1 MDSDSDLELS
11 PETLR
16 ALQQVMQE
24 QQEQQDR
31 FEKLR
36 QLAEERFDEAQEEE
50 SSDNKNNNDS
60 AKSKDLQAVTMDL
73 FREDWQLSQFWY
85 DDATSE
91 KLAREILNN
100 TDSNSV
106 VCCISSPTAYVKLMS
121 MNPPST
127 NNLFLFEYD
136 SRFDVYGKQFIHYDY
151 SRPLEF
157 RLSEELKE
165 SVDMIV
171 VDPPFLSEECL
182 TKTLETVRHLMKKG
196 GKAVLCTGLVM
207 LEIAKKDGLELT
219 TFHPG
224 HQNGLSNDFR
234 CYVNYKSE
242 QFPLK
247 GPEETERP

>member
-24 QQEQQDR
+24 QQDQQER

-36 QLAEERFDEAQEEE
+36 QQAEERFDQAQENDTE
-50 SSDNKNNNDS
+50 SKE
-60 AKSKDLQAVTMDL
+60 LPAVTMDF

-91 KLAREILNN
+91 KLAREILDQ
-100 TDSNSV
+100 TDANSV

-121 MNPPST
+121 MNPPNT

-136 SRFDVYGKQFIHYDY
+136 TRFDVYGRQFIHYDY
-151 SRPLEF
+151 SKPLEF
-157 RLSEELKE
+157 RLSEELKG
-165 SVDMIV
+165 SIDMIV

-182 TKTLETVRHLMKKG
+182 TKTLETVRLLLKKG
-196 GKAVLCTGLVM
+196 GKVVLCTGAVM
-207 LEIAKKDGLELT
+207 LPIAKQDGLELT
-219 TFHPG
+219 TFLPG

-247 GPEETERP
+247 EQEGSEQP

>member
-31 FEKLR
+31 FDKLR
-36 QLAEERFDEAQEEE
+36 EQAEERFDAVQDASTE
-50 SSDNKNNNDS
+50 SSDNNTNKN
-60 AKSKDLQAVTMDL
+60 LQGVTMDF

-85 DDATSE
+85 SEETSE
-91 KLAREILNN
+91 SLAKEILNN
-100 TDSNSV
+100 TDANSI

-121 MNPPST
+121 MNPPNT
-127 NNLFLFEYD
+127 NNLFLFEFD
-136 SRFDVYGKQFIHYDY
+136 TRFDVYGRQFIHYDY
-151 SRPLEF
+151 SKPIEF
-157 RLSEELKE
+157 RLSEELKG

-182 TKTLETVRHLMKKG
+182 TKTLQTVRHLVKPN
-196 GKAVLCTGLVM
+196 GKIVLCTGLVM
-207 LEIAKKDGLELT
+207 LEIAKKDGLNLT
-219 TFHPG
+219 TFHPK

-242 QFPLK
+242 QFPF
-247 GPEETERP
+247 PS